1 MCFHWKSENFSTYP
15 DVQLKAFLTK
25 LFSQLL
31 LSFLKDAEEQ
41 NATTDKVLQSTF
53 GCNITDFCDVTSS
66 PPIRKRIGPQPRRCI
81 ALKQHQAKVVG
92 EQVEPKKWTIN
103 PESSQDSRYGV
114 KRALIDDTDYS
125 FPSENIIRPELD
137 VSKDCAT
144 YSLKDCQTDLGP
156 DYKFPSGNIIRPE
169 LVPSINVNKRK
180 LIDDSFYFFPS
191 GQIIG
196 LDEPVDCSVKRS
208 KVMDVAEESISTGN
222 LECSLPAQNTVKRK
236 LIDDS
241 YYFFPSG
248 DIIGQVEPTDI
259 GSDPMRNVKPKL
271 TEPKVCSIPTRNVI
285 PRNLTKS
292 TKRSPRNEIKRKPV
306 LKNVQT
312 VPAKRVVV
320 QRQSDFYD
328 NFYNQDLN

>member
-1 MCFHWKSENFSTYP
+1 MK
-15 DVQLKAFLTK
+15 VQ
-25 LFSQLL
+25 
-31 LSFLKDAEEQ
+31 
-41 NATTDKVLQSTF
+41 QS
-53 GCNITDFCDVTSS
+53 VS
-66 PPIRKRIGPQPRRCI
+66 
-81 ALKQHQAKVVG
+81 
-92 EQVEPKKWTIN
+92 
-103 PESSQDSRYGV
+103 
-114 KRALIDDTDYS
+114 IDDTDYS

-169 LVPSINVNKRK
+169 LVELSLPSINVNKRK
-180 LIDDSFYFFPS
+180 LINESYYFFPS

-208 KVMDVAEESISTGN
+208 KVMDVGEESISTGNVILAN

-292 TKRSPRNEIKRKPV
+292 TKRSPRNV
-306 LKNVQT
+306 M
-312 VPAKRVVV
+312 AK
-320 QRQSDFYD
+320 
-328 NFYNQDLN
+328 